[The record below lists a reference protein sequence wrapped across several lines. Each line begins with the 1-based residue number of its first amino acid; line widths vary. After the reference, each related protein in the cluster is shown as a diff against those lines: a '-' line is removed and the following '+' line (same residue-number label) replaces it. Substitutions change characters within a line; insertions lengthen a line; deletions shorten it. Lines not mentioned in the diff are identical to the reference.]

1 MYSTLLT
8 LAIKARALVNSSLFS
23 SKYFHLYNVK
33 VVPKASSNF
42 SQHHM
47 TLTCLALC
55 IPLIA
60 LVTHISA
67 LFFKQVPR
75 LALFKILF
83 FPPSHPTGSF
93 VFFNR
98 YGCALSCKCLCHA
111 ISFYS
116 CGASEFIILSR
127 AQRADYAR
135 IASELRFRIGHK
147 SFYRFGIRSCLAT
160 SHKQILKT
168 PFNMTSSCILGFQA
182 TRPATSYSSPV
193 YCTLANRKVFL
204 RQITEGCKHNS
215 AQLDKWLEI
224 LAVESLTPKER

>member
-1 MYSTLLT
+1 
-8 LAIKARALVNSSLFS
+8 
-23 SKYFHLYNVK
+23 
-33 VVPKASSNF
+33 
-42 SQHHM
+42 M